1 MKSDV
6 IAVIPARFGSKRLPG
21 KPLIP
26 IHGRFLILH
35 VLDRAKEINSIDRII
50 VATDDDRVVEVV
62 EKEGAEAMLTPSE
75 LPSGSDRV
83 AWVAQNIKCRIIV
96 NIQGD
101 EPLIDTAGIEK
112 AVKILSNDINL
123 DIVTLGFPLTKK
135 ALWMDPNVVKVLTDE
150 KNFALY
156 FTRQAIPFFRDGSFR
171 PLPGL
176 YHHLGVYLYRRQT
189 LLELQKWEISPLE
202 AAERLE
208 QLRFLF
214 KGLKVKVI
222 EARFPSYGVDV
233 LDDVSSVEKILK
245 MRK

>member
-1 MKSDV
+1 MKKDV

-35 VLDRAKEINSIDRII
+35 VLDRAREIKNIDRII
-50 VATDDDRVVEVV
+50 VATDDDRVVKAV

-83 AWVAQNIKCRIIV
+83 AWVAKNINCRIIV

-101 EPLIDTAGIEK
+101 EPLIDTACIEN
-112 AVKILSNDINL
+112 AVQTLSNDNIL
-123 DIVTLGFPLTKK
+123 DIVTLGFPLRKK
-135 ALWMDPNVVKVLTDE
+135 AVWMDPNVVKVITDE
-150 KNFALY
+150 NNFALY
-156 FTRQAIPFFRDGSFR
+156 FTRQAIPFFRDSSFR

-176 YHHLGVYLYRRQT
+176 YHHLGVYLYRYQT
-189 LLELQKWEISPLE
+189 LLDIQKWEISPFE
-202 AAERLE
+202 SVERLE
-208 QLRFLF
+208 QLRFLY

-222 EARFPSYGVDV
+222 ETSFPPCGVDV
-233 LDDVSSVEKILK
+233 LDDVSRVEKMLK
-245 MRK
+245 EGN

>member
-1 MKSDV
+1 
-6 IAVIPARFGSKRLPG
+6 
-21 KPLIP
+21 
-26 IHGRFLILH
+26 
-35 VLDRAKEINSIDRII
+35 
-50 VATDDDRVVEVV
+50 VEVV

-112 AVKILSNDINL
+112 AVEILSNDINL

-189 LLELQKWEISPLE
+189 LLELQKWEVSPLE